1 MNKPIA
7 CHATVLAACLLVP
20 SAFATAADGA
30 QRFMCATLEALDCE
44 PGVACVKGRPS
55 EIGAPAFMR
64 IDLDKKTVGGPNRST
79 PIVGIEKHA
88 DSLLLQGTEIGYG
101 WTMAIDM
108 KAGTMAAT
116 LVNRDGAFVLF
127 GSCTPL

>member
-1 MNKPIA
+1 MNTRIA
-7 CHATVLAACLLVP
+7 RTVTALATGLVVS
-20 SAFATAADGA
+20 SAFAAATEGA
-30 QRFMCATLEALDCE
+30 AHLMCATLEAMDCE
-44 PGVACVKGRPS
+44 PGAACLKGRPS

-64 IDLDKKTVGGPNRST
+64 IDLEKGTIGGVHRTT
-79 PIVGIEKHA
+79 PIVRMEKQA
-88 DSLLLQGTEIGYG
+88 DNVLLQGSEIGYG
-101 WTMAIDM
+101 WTMAIDL

>member
-1 MNKPIA
+1 
-7 CHATVLAACLLVP
+7 VS
-20 SAFATAADGA
+20 SAFATAADVG

-44 PGVACVKGRPS
+44 PGAACLKGRPS

-64 IDLDKKTVGGPNRST
+64 IDLEKKTIAGPNRST
-79 PIVGIEKHA
+79 PIVGIEKHP

-101 WTMAIDM
+101 WTMAIDV

-116 LVNRDGAFVLF
+116 LVNREGAFVLF
-127 GSCTPL
+127 GSCAPL

>member
-1 MNKPIA
+1 MNTRIA
-7 CHATVLAACLLVP
+7 RSLTVLAACLVVP
-20 SAFATAADGA
+20 TAFAAADGA
-30 QRFMCATLEALDCE
+30 QRLVCATLEAIDCE
-44 PGVACVKGRPS
+44 PGLACLKGRPS

-64 IDLDKKTVGGPNRST
+64 IDLEKGIIAGTNRST
-79 PIVGIEKHA
+79 PIVRMEKQA
-88 DSLLLQGTEIGYG
+88 DNLMLQGSEVGYG

-127 GSCTPL
+127 GSCTPI